1 MYSTTKGRNLMMEVF
16 WTTVIHRSLSGM
28 AVFQPGSFL
37 LCCKQRLFLCPCLK
51 SALIYMISSTR
62 LLADLSR
69 RVFLLIYIVILLYL
83 MWRASSLEKTLGKI
97 GGRKR
102 KGWQRM
108 RWLHGI
114 VDSMDV
120 SLSKFWE
127 IVSDREA
134 WSAAVHGVTK
144 SWTQLIDVY
153 MYVYICGVSL
163 VAQLVKNLPGM

>member
-1 MYSTTKGRNLMMEVF
+1 
-16 WTTVIHRSLSGM
+16 
-28 AVFQPGSFL
+28 
-37 LCCKQRLFLCPCLK
+37 
-51 SALIYMISSTR
+51 
-62 LLADLSR
+62 
-69 RVFLLIYIVILLYL
+69 
-83 MWRASSLEKTLGKI
+83 
-97 GGRKR
+97 
-102 KGWQRM
+102 M